1 MRLRYLQTE
10 QGTEAYT
17 VLVQDIPG
25 VPYGTPLHRLDN
37 TVCHLRVC
45 GGRCGALH
53 ISGVCVGMRL
63 HRLDAAVRHVGPAM
77 AIVSCTQRDPQS
89 SCRRLCACD

>member
-37 TVCHLRVC
+37 TVCHLHC
-45 GGRCGALH
+45 LT
-53 ISGVCVGMRL
+53 
-63 HRLDAAVRHVGPAM
+63 AVM
-77 AIVSCTQRDPQS
+77 Q
-89 SCRRLCACD
+89 

>member
-37 TVCHLRVC
+37 TVRHPLCPQIGAGRPRHLPQQP
-45 GGRCGALH
+45 
-53 ISGVCVGMRL
+53 
-63 HRLDAAVRHVGPAM
+63 VRHAAAPPECHK
-77 AIVSCTQRDPQS
+77 SPHS
-89 SCRRLCACD
+89 ACFSVTIGINKVPMNQ

>member
-1 MRLRYLQTE
+1 MRLRYLQTA

-37 TVCHLRVC
+37 TV
-45 GGRCGALH
+45 RCL
-53 ISGVCVGMRL
+53 
-63 HRLDAAVRHVGPAM
+63 P
-77 AIVSCTQRDPQS
+77 
-89 SCRRLCACD
+89 